1 MLYIY
6 DLLEEL
12 PTAVTVTR
20 PDAPAIRLA
29 RVRPGLGPRSRHV
42 ALLNAGLPIQVVTP
56 TVTGGTLPFMGV
68 G

>member
-1 MLYIY
+1 VFYVY

-12 PTAVTVTR
+12 PTAVITL
-20 PDAPAIRLA
+20 PNAPAVMSV

-42 ALLNAGLPIQVVTP
+42 ALLNASLPIQVVTP
-56 TVTGGTLPFMGV
+56 TVTAGTLPFMGV

>member
-12 PTAVTVTR
+12 PTAVITLPNAPTVMSVRT
-20 PDAPAIRLA
+20 
-29 RVRPGLGPRSRHV
+29 RPGLGPRSRHV
-42 ALLNAGLPIQVVTP
+42 ALLNAALPSQAV
-56 TVTGGTLPFMGV
+56 TVTVTAGTLPMMGV